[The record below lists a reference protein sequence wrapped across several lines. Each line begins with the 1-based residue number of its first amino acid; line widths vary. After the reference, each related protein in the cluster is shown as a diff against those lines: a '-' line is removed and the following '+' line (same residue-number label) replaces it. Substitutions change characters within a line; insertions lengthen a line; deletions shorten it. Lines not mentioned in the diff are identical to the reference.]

1 MLKDNSATDTA
12 ASARGAWLT
21 IIGINEDGLEGLR
34 PAACHALS
42 AARVVFGGKR
52 HLSLAAPLIQGR
64 REIWQSPIERSIQH
78 IQQLAGQPVVV
89 LASGDPFLY
98 GIGSSLARVI
108 PAAEMNVFPALSSF
122 SLGCAKLGWAQQDT
136 ALVSVCGRPLS
147 QLDQALKHG
156 ARIMV
161 LSGGADSPRQ
171 IAQYLCQRGYQHSSM
186 KVLEALGGADERV
199 RHYATLNDFDE
210 INIHP
215 LNIVA
220 LELSN
225 REEAGTETAGSDS
238 LAPGRARADFL
249 HDGQISREEI
259 RAIVQARLAPQQ
271 GDCLWDIGAGSGAVA
286 LEWLLLDKSL
296 RAVAVERH
304 SERCQRIEAN
314 AQRFGV
320 ADRLDVLE
328 GAVPAAMNAM
338 TTLPNAIFIGGGAS
352 VEVIN
357 VAVARLA
364 PAGRLVVNSVTLE
377 SDALITAC
385 YRRHG
390 GTLTRFSIE
399 HCAPLGALTGWQPA
413 RSIMQ
418 WCWHKPD
425 SNTELPA

>member
-1 MLKDNSATDTA
+1 MLKDNSATDTT
-12 ASARGAWLT
+12 ASARSAWLT

-34 PAACHALS
+34 PTARHALS

-52 HLSLAAPLIQGR
+52 HLSLAAPLIQGD
-64 REIWQSPIERSIQH
+64 RETWQSPIERSIQH
-78 IQQLAGQPVVV
+78 IRQLAGQPIVV

-108 PAAEMNVFPALSSF
+108 PAAEMNVFPAPSAF

-161 LSGGADSPRQ
+161 LSAGSDSPRQ
-171 IAQYLCQRGYQHSSM
+171 IAQYLCQHGYQCSSM
-186 KVLEALGGADERV
+186 KVLEALGGADERA
-199 RHYATLNDFDE
+199 RHYATLDDFDE

-220 LELSN
+220 LELSKMD
-225 REEAGTETAGSDS
+225 EANTETAGSDS
-238 LAPGRARADFL
+238 LAPGRPRAEFF

-296 RAVAVERH
+296 RAVAVECH
-304 SERCQRIEAN
+304 SERCLRIEAN
-314 AQRFGV
+314 ARRFGV
-320 ADRLDVLE
+320 ADRLEVVE
-328 GAVPAAMNAM
+328 GNVPAAINAM
-338 TTLPNAIFIGGGAS
+338 TSLPNAIFVGGGAS
-352 VEVIN
+352 AEVIN
-357 VAVARLA
+357 AAAARLA

-377 SDALITAC
+377 SEALIMEY
-385 YRRHG
+385 YRDQG
-390 GTLTRFSIE
+390 GSLSRFSIE

-418 WCWHKPD
+418 WCWRKPD
-425 SNTELPA
+425 GHTELPA